1 MKTKV
6 FALVLA
12 LMCVLGATCCA
23 QRIPR
28 NPNAVPL
35 PRERMALGGLH
46 VADTMDYVQSI
57 YGEPDS
63 QESGY
68 SYASERGYAIWKYG
82 DSVTIY
88 FYQNPDN
95 EEFYI
100 QVIHVTADNGF
111 TTPDGIKIGSDIKML
126 KKAYG
131 EAALQPTEK
140 NGDGKYWYFNDKIN
154 YVHYLFNVKNGK
166 IVRMALGFN
175 N

>member
-6 FALVLA
+6 FALMLV
-12 LMCVLGATCCA
+12 LMCALSATCFA

-46 VADTMDYVQSI
+46 VADAMDYVLSI

-68 SYASERGYAIWKYG
+68 SHASDKGYAIWKYG
-82 DSVTIY
+82 DSVTIH
-88 FYQNPDN
+88 FYQNPSN

-100 QVIHVTADNGF
+100 QAIHVTADNGF
-111 TTPDGIKIGSDIKML
+111 ATPDGIKVGSDIKML

-131 EAALQPTEK
+131 EAALQPTKK

-154 YVHYLFNVKNGK
+154 YVHYLFYVRNGK
-166 IVRMALGFN
+166 IFRMALGFN
-175 N
+175 D